1 MNLENQVPTCDF
13 IDTPFSCLGNV
24 LPFMHTFYN
33 AHHHLHQGQQEMFRG
48 RLVPCHEVPARLD
61 FVRQALQARPLGPV
75 QAPEIDEAA
84 LDKAIHRVHTRRYT
98 EFLTHAW
105 DEWVALDPSNA
116 ERDALPSVWPL
127 PNRYG
132 FRVDQTPRSIA
143 AKLGLFAFDSG
154 TPLTAGSWRAARAGA
169 ACALAAAQSVL
180 TGQRSAFALTRPPGH
195 HAGPDFMGGYCFL
208 NNAAIAAQALR
219 DGGCERVAVLD
230 IDYHHGNGTQT
241 IFYERPDVFTLSLHG
256 DPATE
261 YPFLLGHA
269 DERGVGAGEGYNWN
283 LPLPRGTGFAD
294 WQAVFQQALTAV
306 ADYRPQAVVV
316 PMGLDTFE
324 GDPISGFRLRSEDY
338 GCIGHSLAEL
348 GLPTV
353 FTFEGGYAVAEVGVN
368 AVNLL
373 QGFQEKA
380 AAQTVAL
387 LTPQTP
393 AQKDPLHGKT
403 LQHILA
409 ELEAHYG
416 WEELGRRIPVRCF
429 THDPSV
435 GSSLKFLRKTPWA
448 REKVEQLYIYTEQ
461 KKSRKQQKS

>member
-1 MNLENQVPTCDF
+1 MIDECFMN
-13 IDTPFSCLGNV
+13 
-24 LPFMHTFYN
+24 TFYN
-33 AHHHLHQGQQEMFRG
+33 PDHHLHQGRQEMFRG

-61 FVRQALQARPLGPV
+61 FVLQALQARPLGPV
-75 QAPEIDEAA
+75 QMPAIDDAA

-98 EFLTHAW
+98 DFLAHAW
-105 DEWVALDPSNA
+105 EKWVALDPQNA

-132 FRVDQTPRSIA
+132 FRVDRVPNHIA
-143 AKLGLFAFDSG
+143 AELGLFAFDSG
-154 TPLTAGSWRAARAGA
+154 TPLMAGSWAAARAGA
-169 ACALAAAQSVL
+169 ACALAAANSL
-180 TGQRSAFALTRPPGH
+180 LAGQRSAFALTRPPGH

-219 DGGCERVAVLD
+219 DGGCARVAVLD

-241 IFYERPDVFTLSLHG
+241 IFYERADIFTLSIHG

-269 DERGVGAGEGYNWN
+269 DERGVGVGEGYNFN

-294 WQAVFQQALTAV
+294 WQAALHQALAAV
-306 ADYRPQAVVV
+306 SAYRPDALVV

-324 GDPISGFRLRSEDY
+324 GDPISGFRLRSADY
-338 GCIGHSLAEL
+338 VTVGQCLADL

-353 FTFEGGYAVAEVGVN
+353 FTFEGGYAVAEVGLN

-373 QGFQEKA
+373 QGFA
-380 AAQTVAL
+380 HTADAQHIAP
-387 LTPQTP
+387 LTPPPP
-393 AQKDPLHGKT
+393 AQHDPLHGKT
-403 LQHILA
+403 LQHIL
-409 ELEAHYG
+409 EALHANYG
-416 WEELGRRIPVRCF
+416 WEELGRRIPIRCF

-448 REKVEQLYIYTEQ
+448 REKVEQLYVYTQNKKARKSQ
-461 KKSRKQQKS
+461 KM